1 MEVERTFRGISVR
14 LALHYM
20 ESIGG
25 EVTGERSAAGEG
37 WTAELSTNEVSI
49 GPSIE
54 VTEVIVAFEGEE
66 AVLDEIVPKFAQ
78 KAFRAGG

>member
-1 MEVERTFRGISVR
+1 MRVERSFRGISVR

-25 EVTGERSAAGEG
+25 EITGEASAAGEG
-37 WTAELSTNEVSI
+37 WTAELSTETIPI
-49 GPSIE
+49 GPTIE
-54 VTEVIVAFEGEE
+54 VTEITVVFEGEE